1 MIMRDPVVEGSGNV
15 SPPGVLYRAPKSEHT
30 GLQHSRLH
38 RKCRRRSRDLIP
50 RPAGQNFLYGC
61 LEAKVSRPGAFPLLG
76 APLDSPLHYGGML
89 YLGKTLEHGISCMVA
104 NSGRLRGSRHSLA
117 TWSFSSVEPIL
128 RSSLDPAND
137 DEDLYNW
144 MARQRGP
151 SSPLDSPSSR
161 SAPRESAMPTGGI
174 PDAQTVFEPLL
185 QLLGACTVALQT
197 PGPRLALSTLVELL
211 RVDLVESE
219 SLEQPQRRRSKP
231 GQRLFVDTSTDTPA
245 LVCDRLALELDVRH
259 PGNPGT
265 CAHVAVDV
273 QYVAQQVNMPL
284 LRLLN
289 QFSSMYENVKET
301 RLELQCRRPRADS
314 VVVPMPQPHPGG
326 SHESVAPVQTS
337 TPRCWKT
344 MCFLLDLYETM
355 PPSQALADSDEL
367 ALSTRAWLEKVA
379 VPASTLAMKAA
390 GHRVGNLCC
399 PCPEKKTEISTYF
412 EGGCSGCCSYA
423 QQASTFQVS
432 TRFEASPR
440 RQSLDGHISV

>member
-1 MIMRDPVVEGSGNV
+1 MTTRTCTTGWPVREDLRHLS
-15 SPPGVLYRAPKSEHT
+15 T
-30 GLQHSRLH
+30 
-38 RKCRRRSRDLIP
+38 RRRV
-50 RPAGQNFLYGC
+50 AVHH
-61 LEAKVSRPGAFPLLG
+61 ASRPCP
-76 APLDSPLHYGGML
+76 
-89 YLGKTLEHGISCMVA
+89 
-104 NSGRLRGSRHSLA
+104 
-117 TWSFSSVEPIL
+117 
-128 RSSLDPAND
+128 
-137 DEDLYNW
+137 
-144 MARQRGP
+144 Q
-151 SSPLDSPSSR
+151 
-161 SAPRESAMPTGGI
+161 GGI

-355 PPSQALADSDEL
+355 PPSQALADRFTISVGVEHKVTDGPEGCRGNCKYEQL
-367 ALSTRAWLEKVA
+367 HEHRVNMETGDAQAQHREVPPRPAAGKWLEGAMGTGRSPGGDQAQSPRPTVSATQQATIWKVSSG
-379 VPASTLAMKAA
+379 VNILRQPVS
-390 GHRVGNLCC
+390 
-399 PCPEKKTEISTYF
+399 CPELL
-412 EGGCSGCCSYA
+412 
-423 QQASTFQVS
+423 VM
-432 TRFEASPR
+432 
-440 RQSLDGHISV
+440 L